1 MKLNINSWW
10 LFQMRWDERYSCF
23 DEVWIKGDSFFSN
36 DTLKCHN
43 SRYLT
48 FQIVCGQQNFYEG
61 SFYPCFCLWTLF
73 STIVKFKLIFFIKI
87 QFLKDISPFPAAINT
102 LVLDFWWFMSCVSE
116 PEWIP
121 HIWVLSAARNGLLS
135 FTSGCDTCRPLAVY
149 AKLPACSFL
158 TLLIV
163 IPVRI

>member
-1 MKLNINSWW
+1 MVTFSNE
-10 LFQMRWDERYSCF
+10 MRWKIFLFWRSLDQRRF
-23 DEVWIKGDSFFSN
+23 LFSN

-48 FQIVCGQQNFYEG
+48 FEIVCGQQYFYEG
-61 SFYPCFCLWTLF
+61 SFYPSFYLWTLF
-73 STIVKFKLIFFIKI
+73 FSIVKFKLIFFIKI
-87 QFLKDISPFPAAINT
+87 QFLKDISPFSAAINT
-102 LVLDFWWFMSCVSE
+102 LVLDFGWFMSCVSK

-121 HIWVLSAARNGLLS
+121 HMWVLSAARNRLLS
-135 FTSGCDTCRPLAVY
+135 FTSECNTCRPLAVY
-149 AKLPACSFL
+149 AKLPACSYP